1 MTEQEKKLFERN
13 MEMWEKFVNQN
24 MDLMFKSMEKAME
37 GSQIAQ
43 EQVGK
48 VVDRSVEGS
57 QGAQEMA
64 AQTINKA
71 IEGSQT
77 FQEQVATAVSAAV
90 SAQAEA
96 TLVVLR
102 ALERQVETVSAKMDE
117 LLQSKDSEQSQD
129 PE

>member
-1 MTEQEKKLFERN
+1 MTEQEKTLFERN

-37 GSQIAQ
+37 GSQAAQ

-48 VVDRSVEGS
+48 VIDRSMEGS
-57 QGAQEMA
+57 QDAQERA
-64 AQTINKA
+64 AQAINKA

-77 FQEQVATAVSAAV
+77 FQEQVATAVSGV
-90 SAQAEA
+90 ISAQAEA
-96 TLVVLR
+96 TLVALR
-102 ALERQVETVSAKMDE
+102 ALERQVETVSEKMDE
-117 LLQSKDSEQSQD
+117 PLKSQD